1 MISALISSTAK
12 IQELNLTD
20 TVTCLKNKLPCM
32 SYDLVCGKNKTW
44 NFRQALSYI
53 RYSLT
58 IGVTNSSRLL
68 EIIWTVANTLLE
80 EENVEMIL
88 KVVKPYCPNPSKYC
102 SIGSKQKREV
112 FSEQNFIAAHLIW
125 MKALFDFQVRSKRAF
140 DPEEMMSL
148 FRKITCHPDIFGS
161 IAQYYSTK
169 QPDLHFSTIWVMQQA
184 SKIWCCLAL
193 HLKELYHST

>member
-1 MISALISSTAK
+1 MIRALISSTAK

-32 SYDLVCGKNKTW
+32 LYDLVCGENKIW

-80 EENVEMIL
+80 GENVEMIL

-112 FSEQNFIAAHLIW
+112 FSEQNFIAAHLTW
-125 MKALFDFQVRSKRAF
+125 MEASFDFKVRSKRAF